1 MKKVLLLSLSACL
14 LLGAEENFIEI
25 GGGFIKEKNNFS
37 TNSEKTIN
45 NYKSAKSQNEGI
57 GNLSFYYAQD
67 ISKNTNLYLG
77 SSLGDLFL
85 GSEIETDFGVFDIG
99 VNGNFLQEAWENPF
113 LLNTQRKKTDVN
125 EAGGYI
131 GYGVPISDKYFA
143 MLRYQYSSKDYKN
156 DEVDN
161 DLKRDGKKHIL
172 SLENDWDLNDIKL
185 SAVIFYETYNA
196 DAKASSYDKSG
207 IEASIL
213 KDITPNLQ
221 LALIASYASK
231 DFDKQNP
238 ILNKKID
245 SDTYSFGTSLKYD
258 EPFDYENSY
267 VSLNVGYEEED
278 ANHNFYDRSNQYN
291 MIAIGYKF

>member
-1 MKKVLLLSLSACL
+1 MS
-14 LLGAEENFIEI
+14 
-25 GGGFIKEKNNFS
+25 
-37 TNSEKTIN
+37 
-45 NYKSAKSQNEGI
+45 
-57 GNLSFYYAQD
+57 
-67 ISKNTNLYLG
+67 
-77 SSLGDLFL
+77 
-85 GSEIETDFGVFDIG
+85 
-99 VNGNFLQEAWENPF
+99 F

-156 DEVDN
+156 DKVDN

-245 SDTYSFGTSLKYD
+245 SDIYSFGISLKYD

-267 VSLNVGYEEED
+267 VSLNIGYEEED

-291 MIAIGYKF
+291 MIALGYKF